1 MPPAA
6 RAKLPGGTKIQQQ
19 KLQQRQEER
28 QEGPAPADHPLADMG
43 NMVRKLE
50 RSQELEAILGA

>member
-1 MPPAA
+1 MPQAA

-28 QEGPAPADHPLADMG
+28 QEGPAAADHPWVDMG

-50 RSQELEAILGA
+50 RRQELEAILGA

>member
-19 KLQQRQEER
+19 KQEER
-28 QEGPAPADHPLADMG
+28 QEGPAPADHPLVDMG

-50 RSQELEAILGA
+50 RSEEL